1 MRPESFPLTN
11 ESTAYKISGVTSPI
25 IRLSMDG
32 TIRTKQKCPQC
43 KNSFSMAVVAE
54 LGPNLQ
60 LCCPACKTRPSK
72 FYIDLYAKNYG
83 KIKLYSDQ
91 IGNPLSSWEHAE
103 RVLTSI
109 RYEIDQKKFDPTKYS
124 KRELRQ
130 YLFET
135 QIEYW
140 YQGKLE
146 EVRIGNLAAS
156 YVRGLKRYKDFYFL
170 RHFKGQ
176 DVREIRTFHVDEFYR
191 KLPQYFEQVQK
202 ERKEE
207 AQREERKIVEKA
219 SWSLKYTKNILGALE
234 NFFATL
240 LELERIEKM
249 PAFPSVTV
257 ERKAPK
263 WTDRSTQIAILELIP
278 DENRDIFNF
287 LSFQGVRPG
296 EARALKVKDFDL
308 EDESFCTARTFSD
321 RKIVDRTKSKVTRP
335 RALNPMLLPMI
346 QRLCVGRHP
355 EAFVFINPRTA
366 KPYSEDALF
375 DLWDK
380 ARKAKGLDLT
390 LYQATRHSF
399 ASNLLRDGVDIAII
413 SKLLGHTDIRTS
425 LIYTHADLATQKV
438 AFKKQGQAQIIELR
452 PQTGPISKKA
462 E

>member
-43 KNSFSMAVVAE
+43 KNSFSLAVVAE
-54 LGPNLQ
+54 LGPYPQ

-72 FYIDLYAKNYG
+72 YYIDLYAKNYG

-91 IGNPLSSWEHAE
+91 QGNTLSSWAHAE
-103 RVLTSI
+103 RVLVGI
-109 RYEIDQKKFDPTKYS
+109 RYEIDQKRFDPTKYS

-140 YQGKLE
+140 FQCKLD
-146 EVRIGNLAAS
+146 EVKLGNLAAS
-156 YVRGLKRYKDFYFL
+156 YVRGLKRYKDFFYL
-170 RHFKGQ
+170 RHFAGQ
-176 DVREIRTFHVDEFYR
+176 DVREIRTFHIDEFYR
-191 KLPQYFEQVQK
+191 KLPSYFEEV
-202 ERKEE
+202 
-207 AQREERKIVEKA
+207 QRERREESKRKVVEKR
-219 SWSLKYTKNILGALE
+219 SWSLKYIKNILGALE

-240 LELERIEKM
+240 LELERIDKM
-249 PAFPSVTV
+249 PGFPSVAV

-263 WTDRSTQIAILELIP
+263 WTDRSNQIAILELIP
-278 DENRDIFNF
+278 VEDRDIFNF

-321 RKIVDRTKSKVTRP
+321 RKIVDRTKSKVIRP
-335 RALNPMLLPMI
+335 RALNPILVPMI
-346 QRLCVGRHP
+346 QRLCEGRHP
-355 EAFVFINPRTA
+355 EAFVFINSRTA

-375 DLWDK
+375 DIWDK

-399 ASNLLRDGVDIAII
+399 ASNLLRDGVDISII

-438 AFKKQGQAQIIELR
+438 AFKKQGQAQVIELR
-452 PQTGPISKKA
+452 RPTESVEIRSK
-462 E
+462 